1 MPPRAQPGE
10 GIVVALDVGPGVRA
24 STETSFFSQAK
35 KCLTNIL
42 QRKMFAEKCKDQV
55 GIVLFGTDGTD
66 NNLASADQYQHITV
80 LREIMTVDWDMMN
93 EVDQLPYGKT
103 SADWLDAL
111 VVAMDLLHDPDGSRF
126 SSKKIVLMTDFSGE
140 FSDDQASKI
149 IAGLN
154 NSGIELSVIGPEIMD
169 DDNSDDDMDGPGSS
183 NGRSKN
189 NSTGNPINWN
199 GKPKSAVQ
207 LAGEALITRIVSEVD
222 GIICSFDEAIPQLIF
237 FQKKSAGSANWN
249 TVLDIGPDF
258 QIAITGK
265 IKIKHATVPTWK
277 KMHAHDESAAI
288 ISETSYHRHDD
299 AQTAVDEAEVIMGY
313 KYGTTLVPFSDEDA
327 QMKFSS
333 DSPRALS
340 VLGFTRSSNVRHNRR
355 AGDQVLVVTGREGDE
370 TAAVALSALIQ
381 ALVELDMVAITR
393 RIYNKNSNP
402 VMGALFPE
410 VTKKYECFI
419 WIPLPFQEDIR
430 LFTFPSLQRLTEKLT
445 EKEKQAM
452 DDLISNMDLSGH
464 DDDDEELEP
473 STVLNPQLQHYYNV
487 LTHRAI
493 HPHDP
498 LPPPAD
504 HVLNILKPPESV
516 HEGRDRVGPAL
527 QAAFPTKRIVK
538 KTKDKAD
545 LFASDDQSSKK
556 IKLDGDDSI
565 SAGDL
570 TRPQVTKVTST
581 TPVQDFMALL
591 GGEAPNFNLICS
603 QLGDVIMQLLN
614 SIGGGGAATVAITTK
629 ILDCLENFRRESCGI
644 DPAVY
649 NKFIT
654 AMKDTVTTRSLNEFW
669 SRVKEG
675 NYGLISSNENM
686 RSSVS
691 AEEVEAFWKMEDQM
705 EASVPKQE
713 ANDDMEDL
721 LDDL

>member
-1 MPPRAQPGE
+1 MPPKAQPGE
-10 GIVVALDVGPGVRA
+10 GIVVVLDVGPGVRA

-55 GIVLFGTDGTD
+55 GVVLFGTDGTD
-66 NNLASADQYQHITV
+66 NNLASGDQYQHITV

-93 EVDQLPYGKT
+93 EVDQVPFGKAR
-103 SADWLDAL
+103 ADWLDAL
-111 VVAMDLLHDPDGSRF
+111 VVAMDLMHDPDGMRY

-154 NSGIELSVIGPEIMD
+154 NSGIELSVIGPEIVD
-169 DDNSDDDMDGPGSS
+169 EDNSDDDDMDGPGSS
-183 NGRSKN
+183 NGAPKS
-189 NSTGNPINWN
+189 GNPMNWN
-199 GKPKSAVQ
+199 GKPKSAIQ

-265 IKIKHATVPTWK
+265 IKVKHSTVPTWK
-277 KMHAHDESAAI
+277 KMHAHDETAAI

-340 VLGFTRSSNVRHNRR
+340 VLGFTRSSNVCHNRR
-355 AGDQVLVVTGREGDE
+355 AGDQVLVVTAREGDE
-370 TAAVALSALIQ
+370 TAAVALSSLIQ

-402 VMGALFPE
+402 VMGVLFPE
-410 VTKKYECFI
+410 VTKKYECLI

-430 LFTFPSLQRLTEKLT
+430 LFTFPSLQRLTEKLA

-452 DDLISNMDLSGH
+452 DDLISCMDLSGH
-464 DDDDEELEP
+464 DDDEEELEP
-473 STVLNPQLQHYYNV
+473 TTVLNPQLQHYYNV

-504 HVLNILKPPESV
+504 HVLNILKPPESLC
-516 HEGRDRVGPAL
+516 EGRDRVAPAL
-527 QAAFPTKRIVK
+527 QTAFPTKRVVK

-545 LFASDDQSSKK
+545 LFSSDSHADKK
-556 IKLDGDDSI
+556 IKLGDDDNVN
-565 SAGDL
+565 AGDL
-570 TRPQVTKVTST
+570 TRPLVTKVTST

-591 GGEAPNFNLICS
+591 AGEAPNFNLICS
-603 QLGDVIMQLLN
+603 QLGDVVMQLLD
-614 SIGGGGAATVAITTK
+614 SIGGGGATSAAVTTK

-654 AMKDTVTTRSLNEFW
+654 SMKDTVTTRSLNEFW

-686 RSSVS
+686 RSTVS
-691 AEEVEAFWKMEDQM
+691 AEEAEAFWQVEVEMQAPPPKP
-705 EASVPKQE
+705 EAS
-713 ANDDMEDL
+713 DDMEDL